1 MKYPHKHSGFTM
13 LELMVVLSILAILL
27 TQALPSPD
35 GWMNDSRLRAGAND
49 LVASMQISRAEAVGR
64 NTAVTLCKA
73 NAGGTACVTSGG
85 WHQGWMVFVDPDRDA
100 TVDAGEEV
108 LQVRESLKGKITLYG
123 TSGVDDFITFRA
135 SGQTSISSTQVMV
148 FCDDRGFGADA
159 KGLVIS
165 ILGRASVMPAPDTG
179 ETDCLVPGG

>member
-1 MKYPHKHSGFTM
+1 MKYPNKHSGFTM

-35 GWMNDSRLRAGAND
+35 SYMNDSRLRAGAND

-64 NTAVTLCKA
+64 NSAVTLCKA

-85 WHQGWMVFVDPDRDA
+85 WQQGWMVFEDPDRDA

-108 LQVRESLKGKITLYG
+108 LQVHESLNGKITLYG
-123 TSGVDDFITFRA
+123 TTDVEDFITFRA
-135 SGQTSISSTQVMV
+135 SGQTSISSTQAMV
-148 FCDDRGFGADA
+148 FCDERGFGTDA
-159 KGLVIS
+159 KGLVVS

-179 ETDCLVPGG
+179 ETTCLVSGG